1 MRHYKLTLWVES
13 VDPLGVGDRADIFEW
28 LKTMPINGYM
38 SAQHLEEI
46 DLSDVK
52 VQGTWNHL

>member
-1 MRHYKLTLWVES
+1 MKHYKLTLWIES
-13 VDPLGVGDRADIFEW
+13 LDPLVDGGRVALAEW
-28 LKTMPINGYM
+28 IKTAPVHGFL